1 MATPKL
7 PNKLLSWA
15 AVADELN
22 VLCEKWVSALNRAGL
37 DPPIDISEIR
47 HYDAQSVQR
56 IGVRAIKQ
64 LKERLAEAGVDD
76 EAYRF
81 YRHLQDAEPPD
92 PHPSKLPRPEHVR
105 YATDPDSH
113 LDSLHKVT

>member
-22 VLCEKWVSALNRAGL
+22 ALCEKWANLL
-37 DPPIDISEIR
+37 DVPLSEIR
-47 HYDAQSVQR
+47 RYDAQSVQR
-56 IGVRAIKQ
+56 IGVRAMKQ

-76 EAYRF
+76 SAYQF
-81 YRHLQDAEPPD
+81 YRHLQDVEPPVV
-92 PHPSKLPRPEHVR
+92 HPSKLPRPEVAR
-105 YATDPDSH
+105 GVFTDLDAH
-113 LDSLHKVT
+113 LESLHKVT